1 MLPQKDIHLGLFGLD
16 LGLLMGFD
24 LGLLMGFDLF
34 GLCAACGPERLTT
47 DFNFV
52 SQLHLCTNRVK

>member
-1 MLPQKDIHLGLFGLD
+1 MLPQKDIHLGLFGL
-16 LGLLMGFD
+16 D